1 MIGAP
6 KYIINI
12 SITNYAPVPLNQY
25 EEQQQKHKYRN
36 LRHFRLR
43 CCWFYYILLSFLQ
56 HIINVLAADFC
67 ADEKALLLLS

>member
-43 CCWFYYILLSFLQ
+43 C
-56 HIINVLAADFC
+56 
-67 ADEKALLLLS
+67 